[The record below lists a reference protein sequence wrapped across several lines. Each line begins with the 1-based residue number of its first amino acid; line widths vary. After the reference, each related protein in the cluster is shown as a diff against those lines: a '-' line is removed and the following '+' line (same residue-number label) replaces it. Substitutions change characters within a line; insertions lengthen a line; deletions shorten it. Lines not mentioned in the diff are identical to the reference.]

1 MKETTEE
8 TQNTNNAD
16 VPQAVEHKITSNDFS
31 VLLEKVVSNPGIFVI
46 HFYYVEIF
54 PGMMKQ
60 YEKSKS
66 PVDFCK
72 LLNIYLKNY
81 DDLQAAVRK
90 EDYSEKLP
98 LEDDLLSYV
107 SGKGFLDLCI
117 ILSLYNIFI

>member
-1 MKETTEE
+1 
-8 TQNTNNAD
+8 
-16 VPQAVEHKITSNDFS
+16 
-31 VLLEKVVSNPGIFVI
+31 
-46 HFYYVEIF
+46 
-54 PGMMKQ
+54 MKQ

-90 EDYSEKLP
+90 ENYSEKLP